1 MHYVRSALIVYVVM
15 LLACSKRD
23 APDVAAAAGKVV
35 ELTGTVRASR
45 AAAAPRALTVGD
57 QVFADDIVDTGG
69 DGSVTIELFHNRARW
84 AMEPQQKKRVDESAA
99 WRLAKQDATGP
110 ADHSTSAAGR
120 NAERAAA
127 ETRATSGAGS
137 AANSAAP
144 PPEPQAVA
152 PIESPPVKPE
162 APKGTK
168 DGKTS
173 SAPAP
178 GAGGGTQEQ
187 NRDRGLQQPRLGSAA
202 EPQKPR
208 TLDALTGQQAALA
221 ACIAVGAKV
230 TITVHVV
237 KGKATA
243 VDNDAKRK
251 ACLDAVLAKIEL
263 PAVDEDVS
271 LQLAR

>member
-1 MHYVRSALIVYVVM
+1 MRSVIVVMVM

-35 ELTGTVRASR
+35 ELTGSVSASR

-57 QVFADDIVDTGG
+57 QVFADDVVDTGG
-69 DGSVTIELFHNRARW
+69 DGSVTIELFHNHARW

-99 WRLAKQDATGP
+99 WRLAKQDSPTGP
-110 ADHSTSAAGR
+110 ADHPTSAAGR
-120 NAERAAA
+120 NAERTAA
-127 ETRATSGAGS
+127 ETRATSGVASAGS
-137 AANSAAP
+137 ANSAAQ
-144 PPEPQAVA
+144 PPEPQAV
-152 PIESPPVKPE
+152 PVETPKKPE
-162 APKGTK
+162 APKGGAR

-173 SAPAP
+173 SAPAG
-178 GAGGGTQEQ
+178 GAGSGHTLEQ
-187 NRDRGLQQPRLGSAA
+187 GRDRVADPQVATSP
-202 EPQKPR
+202 EPEKPR
-208 TLDALTGQQAALA
+208 TLDALTAKQAALA
-221 ACIAVGAKV
+221 ACIAAGAKI

-243 VDNDAKRK
+243 IDKDAKRK

-263 PAVDEDVS
+263 PSVDEDVS